1 MVGKIS
7 RTTLCD
13 EFESNQQLA
22 WLLFDQLKERPTSL
36 TDKGDPKVDAAFL
49 KTLKDKYK
57 FIAIYCN

>member
-7 RTTLCD
+7 RTTYVMN
-13 EFESNQQLA
+13 FESNQQLA

-49 KTLKDKYK
+49 KDAKG
-57 FIAIYCN
+57 